1 MIFYVLIVI
10 SSFLLSALIVLLERN
25 FLRLKDINLIE
36 RQASHITP
44 TSRLGGIAILISST
58 AVSFF
63 VSGFSGWELFLI
75 VLPLFAIG
83 LLEDIG
89 FKNSPRIRLLVS
101 GVCSAA
107 VIYVYDA
114 WLSNIDTLGMDWLLS
129 FPPVGILFTI
139 FAIVGL
145 INAINLIDGVNGL
158 ACGQV
163 IISAF
168 SISILASSVG
178 ETNISTL
185 GLIIAFSTLGV
196 FLINYPFG
204 YLFLGDAG
212 AYTLGFLLAWMLILL
227 SHKHPQLS
235 DWSLLC
241 LVIWP
246 VLDTLLAVI
255 RRKLISYSLGKA
267 DRLHFHQV
275 IMRSCQILSRGRISK
290 KIANPLASTIILP
303 LVTLPAIGG
312 VVFSDDPKASLII
325 VICVTIVFF
334 CTYFY
339 LIHILKNA
347 DKRKA
352 ITAFLRS

>member
-1 MIFYVLIVI
+1 MIFYVVI
-10 SSFLLSALIVLLERN
+10 ALSSFLLSVLIVLFERN
-25 FLRLKDINLIE
+25 FLKRKDINLIE

-107 VIYVYDA
+107 GIYVYDA

-129 FPPVGILFTI
+129 FPIGGILFTI

-168 SISILASSVG
+168 SI
-178 ETNISTL
+178 
-185 GLIIAFSTLGV
+185 
-196 FLINYPFG
+196 
-204 YLFLGDAG
+204 
-212 AYTLGFLLAWMLILL
+212 
-227 SHKHPQLS
+227 
-235 DWSLLC
+235 
-241 LVIWP
+241 
-246 VLDTLLAVI
+246 
-255 RRKLISYSLGKA
+255 
-267 DRLHFHQV
+267 
-275 IMRSCQILSRGRISK
+275 
-290 KIANPLASTIILP
+290 
-303 LVTLPAIGG
+303 
-312 VVFSDDPKASLII
+312 
-325 VICVTIVFF
+325 
-334 CTYFY
+334 
-339 LIHILKNA
+339 
-347 DKRKA
+347 
-352 ITAFLRS
+352 